1 MVFPPRST
9 PSSTLRGVTSS
20 HTKENVLHLSWPLFT
35 MVEHLH
41 ATSYWW
47 SEAKPS
53 KKNLCSENNL
63 RFLYSIS
70 WIGLLQA
77 SSGLRWDCRNPA
89 CTSPSASHSH
99 GKGRDLA
106 PRACRRSR
114 VKKAPCPEPVTGP
127 AQTLR
132 AAIFLHL
139 PPNQGCIYTIQADQ
153 VFRKLSVVLDY
164 KVEET
169 FFLNTMLNPLI
180 TCYCDHLRVSA
191 LDTLPNINLCYSSG
205 TYFTGE
211 PMPIHSLYSFL
222 RVYIEG
228 RWKKLDHAKKS
239 CLTRQEPLPEG
250 CI

>member
-1 MVFPPRST
+1 MAFPPRST

-153 VFRKLSVVLDY
+153 VFRKLSIVLDY

-169 FFLNTMLNPLI
+169 FF
-180 TCYCDHLRVSA
+180 
-191 LDTLPNINLCYSSG
+191 
-205 TYFTGE
+205 
-211 PMPIHSLYSFL
+211 
-222 RVYIEG
+222 
-228 RWKKLDHAKKS
+228 
-239 CLTRQEPLPEG
+239 
-250 CI
+250 